1 MDMDKI
7 NDNVYGAGEG
17 YPSTGA
23 VVGSKVG
30 PAASISRDHG
40 RSGVDRQAPGR
51 VTTTGDGTAGERRR
65 ITTGG
70 HPEDDRTET
79 AEEPPRK
86 ATRRSLRAANRSEYV
101 FLAPATMDDGTSPVA
116 GGSRGRARSDD
127 EESVASFASRSSLAS
142 MASRG
147 KRKRTGATT
156 TPEVSEELEV
166 QMKTSSPAEISA
178 GLTMHVSEIMH
189 VATTSSNLKG
199 TYIRSLKN
207 AASYITAAWNEESA
221 RRARPARGAGD
232 DVDARLSMLEGEN
245 AALRQELR
253 RLAARVN
260 ECPRC
265 ADAASE
271 YVRAQWEGGNDRTR
285 LDALERAVRE
295 LGPSI
300 LRTIEERFGDAR
312 WQRTPESRP
321 SGDRPVDPPS
331 AQPTPPRRE
340 REDGGWELV
349 ETKKKRRRNKKT
361 ANGTKAAVA
370 AAAGAEAARKGSTAP
385 PPTRVR
391 RQQQP
396 QPGGTTGAP
405 KANAPAM
412 QRGPP
417 RTPKVVTPPRA
428 PRTSAVTLTL
438 NEGARM
444 SYADVLEAARTRIP
458 LSELGT
464 ERLEMKK
471 AMTGA
476 IIIQV
481 PGDKDRG
488 KATLLASRLAETLDP
503 TAVRIATPTRMAE
516 LRVTGID
523 ISVKKEELRRAL
535 ALAAGCGSAEV
546 QVGEIG
552 ATRGGLGSAWI
563 KCPAAAARKLAQAE
577 KIALG
582 WSTARIRAVPKRPL
596 QCFRCLEL
604 GHVRATCVSGEDR
617 GHLCYRC
624 GGSGHRARGCP
635 ASAPKCPLCESLGAP
650 ANHRMGGEAC
660 NPPKVKRR
668 RPIRQPAA
676 VAAAAVAAAGTP
688 GSAAEPAAAADG
700 REEAM
705 ETIRENEVALAAVAE
720 PHRIPDSPNWI
731 GDLDGSAGIT
741 WTSASCFLLDRGSGF
756 VAVEW
761 LGAAVVAVYVSPNID
776 LAAYGDFLDRV
787 GECIGRCLPRQVL
800 VLGDFNAHSTQW
812 GNPRTNSRGRMLTDW
827 AASLG
832 LLLAN
837 RGSASTCV
845 AWRGSSVVDITW
857 ATPELL
863 RRIRDWR
870 VAEGV
875 ETLSDHLYIL
885 MEVTLGT
892 EDDAG
897 RRRRGP
903 RENRRHPPPLPRWR
917 LKEMDK
923 EMLRAATTVSA
934 WSWDARRTTERGS
947 IDEEAEELR
956 RYMTAACDASMP
968 RSVPGGGRDQGTYW
982 WTPEIAEMRENCVRA
997 RRRFLRARRRRL
1009 TRDEEEIARFYE
1021 EYREAR
1027 RTLQR
1032 EIKTAKSRCWTE
1044 LIEEVESDPWGRPYK
1059 VVTKKLRPSAPPLT
1073 SDMDPTLLDNV
1084 IGTLFPPEDRDASRP
1099 APSSPSADDDDEE
1112 AATTT
1117 ATGWSEELRV
1127 SDEELFEAARRTAS
1141 RDVAP
1146 GPDGIPGRAW
1156 AESIVTMAP
1165 RLRHLF
1171 DRCLEEGAYPRTW
1184 RTARLVL
1191 LRKEGRPPDSPSAY
1205 RPICLLDEVGK
1216 MLERIVAARLEA
1228 HVTRRTPGWHDSQY
1242 GFRRGRS
1249 TVDAVKRL
1257 RTMAEDKVAREGVAV
1272 AVSLDVTNAFNSI
1285 PWARI
1290 VEALR
1295 HFDVPA
1301 YLVRIVRAYLSDR
1314 YIVYAGRDGEERRRI
1329 ERGVPQGSVLGPI
1342 LWITAYDSVL
1352 RCPMPPGAGM
1362 VCYAD
1367 DTLVLAGGRW
1377 WQDTANRTED
1387 AVACAMSA
1395 IRRLGLTVSPA
1406 KSEALWFFDQRRRG
1420 TPPAGSTVN
1429 IGGEEVPVRRQMRY
1443 LGLTIDSG
1451 WTFEPH
1457 FEQLVPKATAAANA
1471 LCGLLPNI
1479 GGAGSRV
1486 RRLYEGVV
1494 RSRVLY
1500 GAPVW
1505 ARSLATS
1512 RRSLT
1517 LLRRLQ
1523 RTTAIR
1529 IARGYRTTSY
1539 ASATVLAASPPFE
1552 LQALALERVYEHQR
1566 RNPTPSTSGQP
1577 ASNIREEAKKEVWE
1591 RWRSQLIQEDA
1602 VRPHRAVRAVLPNW
1616 ETWRDRGGAP
1626 LTFRMTQLLTGHG
1639 VFGEYLLR
1647 IRREATSVCHHCE
1660 EEEDTAQHTLEFCP
1674 AWAEPRRVLR
1684 LEIGESLAPEAVVAA
1699 MLRGRQ
1705 EYAAVR
1711 TYCEQVML
1719 AKERAER
1726 IRERARDPS
1735 RTSQRPRNTARH
1747 RGATPP
1753 PAPPR
1758 PP

>member
-1 MDMDKI
+1 M
-7 NDNVYGAGEG
+7 
-17 YPSTGA
+17 
-23 VVGSKVG
+23 
-30 PAASISRDHG
+30 
-40 RSGVDRQAPGR
+40 
-51 VTTTGDGTAGERRR
+51 
-65 ITTGG
+65 
-70 HPEDDRTET
+70 
-79 AEEPPRK
+79 
-86 ATRRSLRAANRSEYV
+86 
-101 FLAPATMDDGTSPVA
+101 
-116 GGSRGRARSDD
+116 
-127 EESVASFASRSSLAS
+127 
-142 MASRG
+142 
-147 KRKRTGATT
+147 
-156 TPEVSEELEV
+156 
-166 QMKTSSPAEISA
+166 
-178 GLTMHVSEIMH
+178 
-189 VATTSSNLKG
+189 
-199 TYIRSLKN
+199 
-207 AASYITAAWNEESA
+207 
-221 RRARPARGAGD
+221 
-232 DVDARLSMLEGEN
+232 
-245 AALRQELR
+245 
-253 RLAARVN
+253 
-260 ECPRC
+260 
-265 ADAASE
+265 
-271 YVRAQWEGGNDRTR
+271 
-285 LDALERAVRE
+285 
-295 LGPSI
+295 
-300 LRTIEERFGDAR
+300 
-312 WQRTPESRP
+312 
-321 SGDRPVDPPS
+321 
-331 AQPTPPRRE
+331 
-340 REDGGWELV
+340 
-349 ETKKKRRRNKKT
+349 
-361 ANGTKAAVA
+361 
-370 AAAGAEAARKGSTAP
+370 
-385 PPTRVR
+385 
-391 RQQQP
+391 
-396 QPGGTTGAP
+396 
-405 KANAPAM
+405 
-412 QRGPP
+412 
-417 RTPKVVTPPRA
+417 
-428 PRTSAVTLTL
+428 
-438 NEGARM
+438 
-444 SYADVLEAARTRIP
+444 
-458 LSELGT
+458 
-464 ERLEMKK
+464 
-471 AMTGA
+471 
-476 IIIQV
+476 
-481 PGDKDRG
+481 
-488 KATLLASRLAETLDP
+488 
-503 TAVRIATPTRMAE
+503 
-516 LRVTGID
+516 
-523 ISVKKEELRRAL
+523 
-535 ALAAGCGSAEV
+535 
-546 QVGEIG
+546 
-552 ATRGGLGSAWI
+552 
-563 KCPAAAARKLAQAE
+563 
-577 KIALG
+577 
-582 WSTARIRAVPKRPL
+582 
-596 QCFRCLEL
+596 
-604 GHVRATCVSGEDR
+604 
-617 GHLCYRC
+617 
-624 GGSGHRARGCP
+624 
-635 ASAPKCPLCESLGAP
+635 
-650 ANHRMGGEAC
+650 
-660 NPPKVKRR
+660 
-668 RPIRQPAA
+668 
-676 VAAAAVAAAGTP
+676 
-688 GSAAEPAAAADG
+688 
-700 REEAM
+700 
-705 ETIRENEVALAAVAE
+705 AE

-741 WTSASCFLLDRGSGF
+741 WTSASGVPLDRGNGF

-761 LGAAVVAVYVSPNID
+761 QGAAVVAVYVSPNID

-787 GECIGRCLPRQVL
+787 GECVRRCLPRQVL
-800 VLGDFNAHSTQW
+800 VLGDFNARSTQW

-827 AASLG
+827 AAGLG

-857 ATPELL
+857 ATPGLL

-885 MEVTLGT
+885 MEVALGA
-892 EDDAG
+892 EEDAG
-897 RRRRGP
+897 RRRRPG
-903 RENRRHPPPLPRWR
+903 ESRRRPPPRWR
-917 LKEMDK
+917 LKERDK
-923 EMLRAATTVSA
+923 EMLRAATIVSA
-934 WSWDARRTTERGS
+934 WSWDARRTTEQGS

-968 RSVPGGGRDQGTYW
+968 RSVPGGGRDHGTYW
-982 WTPEIAEMRENCVRA
+982 WTAEIAEMRENCVRA

-1009 TRDEEEIARFYE
+1009 TRDEEEISSLYE

-1027 RTLQR
+1027 RALQR
-1032 EIKTAKSRCWTE
+1032 EIKAAKARCWTE

-1073 SDMDPTLLDNV
+1073 SDMDPALLDRV
-1084 IGTLFPPEDRDASRP
+1084 IGTLFPPKDTDA
-1099 APSSPSADDDDEE
+1099 APPPSPSVDDDEE
-1112 AATTT
+1112 TATTT

-1127 SDEELFEAARRTAS
+1127 TDEELFEAARRMAS

-1171 DRCLEEGAYPRTW
+1171 TRCLEEGAYPRTW

-1216 MLERIVAARLEA
+1216 MLERIIAARLEA
-1228 HVTRRTPGWHDSQY
+1228 HMTERTSGWHDSQY

-1257 RTMAEDKVAREGVAV
+1257 KTMAEDKVRREGVAV

-1295 HFDVPA
+1295 HFEVPA
-1301 YLVRIVRAYLSDR
+1301 YLVGIIRAYLSDR
-1314 YIVYAGRDGEERRRI
+1314 YIVYAGKNGEERRRI

-1352 RCPMPPGAGM
+1352 RCPMPPGAGT

-1377 WQDTANRTED
+1377 WHDAANRTED
-1387 AVACAMSA
+1387 AVACAIRA
-1395 IRRLGLTVSPA
+1395 IKRLGLTVSPA

-1420 TPPAGSTVN
+1420 TPPPGLSVN
-1429 IGGEEVPVRRQMRY
+1429 IDGEEVPVRRQMRY

-1479 GGAGSRV
+1479 GGAGARV

-1505 ARSLATS
+1505 ARSLTAS

-1566 RNPTPSTSGQP
+1566 SPTPTPANQP
-1577 ASNIREEAKKEVWE
+1577 AANVREEAKKETWE

-1616 ETWRDRGGAP
+1616 EAWRDRGGAP
-1626 LTFRMTQLLTGHG
+1626 LTFRMTQVLTGHG

-1647 IRREATSVCHHCE
+1647 IRRETTSVCHHCE
-1660 EEEDTAQHTLEFCP
+1660 EEEDTAQHTLEHCP

-1684 LEIGESLAPEAVVAA
+1684 LEIGESLAPEAIVAA
-1699 MLRGRQ
+1699 MLGGRQ
-1705 EYAAVR
+1705 EFAAVR
-1711 TYCEQVML
+1711 TFCEQVML

-1726 IRERARDPS
+1726 NRERARDPS
-1735 RTSQRPRNTARH
+1735 RTSQRPRNTTRQ
-1747 RGATPP
+1747 RGAVPP